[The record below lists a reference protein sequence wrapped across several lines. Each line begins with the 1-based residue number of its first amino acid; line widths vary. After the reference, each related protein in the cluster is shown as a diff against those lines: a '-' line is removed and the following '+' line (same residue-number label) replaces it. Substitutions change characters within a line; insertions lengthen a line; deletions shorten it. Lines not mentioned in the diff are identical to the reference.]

1 MSTVFDVRTK
11 SMMVL
16 DANGNPKIK
25 LGSNPDFNSL
35 EDKYYQHTK
44 HKPFKQPPKATGYTS
59 LVGLHSDYQILQ
71 DLPEIPDLFLYAAE
85 ITDRIAGFGNT
96 NIEYILANLK
106 DYKYLLTKLRNN
118 PQPYRLALT
127 QLITINVYR
136 EYYKEPYNLPSVLC
150 RGQIEQRHNLL
161 GYLIQSKLTY

>member
-1 MSTVFDVRTK
+1 MSTVFDAKT
-11 SMMVL
+11 
-16 DANGNPKIK
+16 GNMTILGRNDNPRVKMGNLN
-25 LGSNPDFNSL
+25 LGSLDSR
-35 EDKYYQHTK
+35 YYQHTK

-127 QLITINVYR
+127 QLISINVYR
-136 EYYKEPYNLPSVLC
+136 KYHNEPYNLPTTLYRS
-150 RGQIEQRHNLL
+150 QIEQCYNLL
-161 GYLIQSKLTY
+161 KCLNQTKLTY